1 MSLIQEAYRL
11 SLNAVSKKHVAR
23 ALGVSELTL
32 ERAIHEEHGVTY
44 TNFKDQR
51 LRICRLTRVKN
62 LRMAELV
69 EVRKLVQPC
78 ESSSEDQ
85 VMWISVYDD
94 HSGVVHT
101 QNQPTRYLTPSMMC
115 GFSTERSND
124 IPHWLMMDLLTS
136 ARRYH
141 YDDYVKLTT
150 STMSLDGLQR
160 MVIPAPTVHEGLDYV
175 VTYLKSLGLPIA
187 LEDLKPAI
195 PEHAAINLVA
205 AEGGRWTGRARV
217 FLTRR

>member
-1 MSLIQEAYRL
+1 M
-11 SLNAVSKKHVAR
+11 AR

-32 ERAIHEEHGVTY
+32 EQAIHEEHGVTY
-44 TNFKDQR
+44 TSFKDQR

-69 EVRKLVQPC
+69 EVHKLVQPG
-78 ESSSEDQ
+78 EGQ
-85 VMWISVYDD
+85 AMWISVYDD

-101 QNQPTRYLTPSMMC
+101 QNQPTRYLTPSMMS

-150 STMSLDGLQR
+150 SAMSLDGLQR

-175 VTYLKSLGLPIA
+175 VSYLKSLGLPIT

-217 FLTRR
+217 FLSRR